1 MGHLVEIFPTFT
13 NTSYSWKKKA
23 KEDAAD
29 FIKEEAR
36 IVIEEAKED
45 VSSVIEEAKEVA
57 EVVEEGISG
66 LESIIKIIKKH
77 HLKMESAAA

>member
-1 MGHLVEIFPTFT
+1 MGHLVEIFPTVT

-29 FIKEEAR
+29 FIKEEAK
-36 IVIEEAKED
+36 IVIEEA
-45 VSSVIEEAKEVA
+45 IEEAKEVA

>member
-1 MGHLVEIFPTFT
+1 M
-13 NTSYSWKKKA
+13 
-23 KEDAAD
+23 
-29 FIKEEAR
+29 
-36 IVIEEAKED
+36 IEEAK
-45 VSSVIEEAKEVA
+45 EEAKEVA

>member
-29 FIKEEAR
+29 FIKEEAK
-36 IVIEEAKED
+36 IVIEEA
-45 VSSVIEEAKEVA
+45 IEEAKEVA